1 MKRSDIIAVMSGD
14 DRSTGGTMLRA
25 GLSVATP
32 FYRAAI
38 AARNAMFNAG
48 LRKPARLPRP
58 VVSVGNI
65 TTGGTGKTPMVCELA
80 RRIPGAAVL
89 LRGYRAAEGHSGD
102 EATMLQR
109 ELGEAVPVEANPDR
123 VAGAAAVLGRRPD
136 VQTFILDDGFQ
147 HRQVHRDVDMVL
159 IDALNPFGFGRLLPR
174 GLLREP
180 PEALRRADAV
190 IVTRADQVEAGALR
204 ELDRKI
210 ESLSGRP
217 PVAHAAHQWACL
229 RDHLGNEAA
238 LAAITG
244 RRVAA
249 ITGLGNP
256 AGFEHSLQSHCASVA
271 MTTRFD
277 DHHAYTADEVQHL
290 LQSAQHAGCEAVVTT
305 EKDFT
310 KWPAIDPPLPVYRAV
325 VRMVF
330 LDGEAELA
338 KLLNSVQA

>member
-1 MKRSDIIAVMSGD
+1 M
-14 DRSTGGTMLRA
+14 MLRA
-25 GLSVATP
+25 GMSAATP
-32 FYRAAI
+32 FYRAAV
-38 AARNAMFNAG
+38 AARNAMFNTG
-48 LRKPARLPRP
+48 IRKPARLPRP
-58 VVSVGNI
+58 AISVGNI

-80 RRIPGAAVL
+80 RRLDKPAVL

-102 EATMLQR
+102 EATMLQH

-136 VQTFILDDGFQ
+136 VQAFILDDGFQ
-147 HRQVHRDVDMVL
+147 HRQVHRDLDLVL

-180 PEALRRADAV
+180 PGALRRADAV

-217 PVAHAAHQWACL
+217 PIAHAAHQWACL
-229 RDHLGNEAA
+229 CDHLGNEVA
-238 LAAITG
+238 LATIG
-244 RRVAA
+244 NRQVAA
-249 ITGLGNP
+249 VTGLGNP
-256 AGFEHSLQSHCASVA
+256 AGFERSLQSHCAGVA
-271 MTTRFD
+271 LTTRFD
-277 DHHAYTADEVQHL
+277 DHHAYTAEEVEHL
-290 LQSAQHAGCEAVVTT
+290 LQSAHAAGCDAVVTT

-310 KWPAIDPPLPVYRAV
+310 KWPAINPPLPVYRAV

-330 LDGEAELA
+330 LDGEAALVELMREW
-338 KLLNSVQA
+338 L